1 MCTSHQ
7 GVCKGSDGSRG
18 RVGSSWRGGP
28 GGVGR
33 RLGGPGALGVQVA
46 PPPGADRAAC
56 PAGWPGCGRA
66 RAGRPGAGR
75 GSGGSVV
82 SPGSVGDRCR
92 PRDAGPYG
100 PGASGSSAKAGAA
113 LSLPRAASGLRHP
126 RRRPRRP
133 VGPRGHR
140 RRVGL
145 TGRSREILV
154 AGVRAAAQ
162 LAAVSLLIGWVVR
175 SVAPLLGFVALM
187 FAVAVW
193 TAGRRI
199 AANRTWR
206 WAAVPIGAGGAAR
219 RRGAAAHGARAGP
232 GRGAHPGG
240 GHPHRR
246 GAHRDRTRRAACA
259 GRTRRPARGGGGGH
273 GPTRTPGWRSSGRR
287 RRTRCRPGSIRPG
300 PSDSSR
306 CRGRSWA
313 CCWAAPHPWRRAPCS
328 CSSWW
333 ALVAL
338 MAVQV
343 VAVAM
348 VLELVARGLLYR
360 D

>member
-1 MCTSHQ
+1 ME
-7 GVCKGSDGSRG
+7 G
-18 RVGSSWRGGP
+18 RSGGCWAPPRRAGGARGP
-28 GGVGR
+28 GRAPTGRGPCGVPRRVAWVRSRPGRAAWGRSRLRGLGRAPGVG
-33 RLGGPGALGVQVA
+33 GGSVSS
-46 PPPGADRAAC
+46 
-56 PAGWPGCGRA
+56 PGCGTVRA
-66 RAGRPGAGR
+66 RGIGEFGESGC
-75 GSGGSVV
+75 GSIVAACCFR
-82 SPGSVGDRCR
+82 SPS
-92 PRDAGPYG
+92 P
-100 PGASGSSAKAGAA
+100 SG
-113 LSLPRAASGLRHP
+113 
-126 RRRPRRP
+126 RPRRP

-246 GAHRDRTRRAACA
+246 GAHRDRTQRAACA